1 MNAQG
6 CLRILRDV
14 KDVAFATVD
23 EKGFEISEAC
33 IGCGKCRKICPQQ
46 CISTGKPFEINQ
58 NHCLHCGLWFEN
70 CPVKAITKR
79 SV

>member
-33 IGCGKCRKICPQQ
+33 IGCGNAEKSALNNVSVQESRLKSIKITAFTAVCALKTAP
-46 CISTGKPFEINQ
+46 
-58 NHCLHCGLWFEN
+58 
-70 CPVKAITKR
+70 
-79 SV
+79 